1 MANQGVNQGRRRFL
15 TASTAV
21 VGAVGAGFAAV
32 PFIQSWW
39 PSARAEAAG
48 APVRTD
54 VSKLEPGQKMTV
66 EWRGKPVFVF
76 RRTQE
81 MLELLPKQDPRLRDP
96 NSDVESQQPAFAK
109 NGYRSI
115 KPEIMVLVAIC
126 THLGCVPEY
135 VPEIGPQPYDEEWAG
150 GLYCPCHKSRFD
162 LAGRVYQGVPA
173 PTNLV
178 VPPYHF
184 PDDNHV
190 LIGVGPKEA
199 A

>member
-15 TASTAV
+15 TVSTAV

-32 PFIQSWW
+32 PFIKSWL

-48 APVRTD
+48 APVLTD

-76 RRTQE
+76 KRTKE
-81 MLELLPKQDPRLRDP
+81 MIDLLPKQDPRLRDP
-96 NSDVESQQPAFAK
+96 DSDVESQQPAFAK
-109 NGYRSI
+109 NTYRSI

-135 VPEIGPQPYDEEWAG
+135 VPEIGPQPYDSEWAG

-184 PDDNHV
+184 PDEHHV

>member
-32 PFIQSWW
+32 PFIKSWL

-48 APVRTD
+48 APVLAD
-54 VSKLEPGQKMTV
+54 ISKLEPGQKMTV
-66 EWRGKPVFVF
+66 EWRGKPVFVVK
-76 RRTQE
+76 RTPE

-96 NSDVESQQPAFAK
+96 NSDVESQQPSFAK
-109 NGYRSI
+109 NPTRSL

-126 THLGCVPEY
+126 THLGCVPEFK
-135 VPEIGPQPYDEEWAG
+135 PEIGPQPFDHEWAG
-150 GLYCPCHKSRFD
+150 GFYCPCHKSRFD

-178 VPPYHF
+178 VPPYRF
-184 PDDNHV
+184 PDDHHV
-190 LIGVGPKEA
+190 LIGEGPKEA